1 MNMVKA
7 ISGLTKIMG
16 MVLMKENKNN
26 PMIDCGNYVRT
37 TSINDGNLIK
47 TIAINGNFAKT
58 TIDNGKST
66 M

>member
-7 ISGLTKIMG
+7 ISRFMG
-16 MVLMKENKNN
+16 MVLMKENKSN
-26 PMIDCGNYVRT
+26 PMMDCGNYVKT
-37 TSINDGNLIK
+37 TSVYDGNFIT
-47 TIAINGNFAKT
+47 TIAINGNFAKI